1 MFKEHPK
8 GLRVLFFTEMWER
21 FSYYG
26 MRAILLLFMT
36 TDTAREG
43 LGLATDTAGAIY
55 GLYTAGVYLL
65 TLPGGWI
72 ADNLLGQRKTI
83 WYGGI
88 CIMTGHALLAIPG
101 VTGTFYAGLCFVAM
115 GTGLL
120 KPNISS
126 IVGDLYPEKDAKRD
140 AGFSIFYM
148 GINVGAILGQ
158 TAVAYMGEKVNWHLG
173 FSLAAFGMLL
183 GLIQYRI
190 SQNSLGEI
198 GLKPRVDKKT
208 KADEPSNKP
217 MAIVLVVILI
227 SILVLLQIYGYIDML
242 SAVGIANTVGVLIVT
257 VILFFFVYV
266 IVAGGLNSTEKKQT
280 IVIFFLFIGAAMFWA
295 GFEQAGSSL
304 NLFGRDY
311 TDRFLF
317 GWELPTGWLQSI
329 NPIFIVIF
337 APLVGALWVKL
348 AARNINPRLPLKFAF
363 GLFLLAMGFLVM
375 FFAAQI
381 VATGTKVGMTWLIFT
396 YFLHT
401 IGELTLSPVG
411 LSATTKLAPRK
422 YYSQMMGVWFVGS
435 ALGNLIAGVY
445 GGHFDPENVQQ
456 MPDLFMAVVKFG
468 IGGTVLFLVLS
479 PLMNRWVKTE

>member
-1 MFKEHPK
+1 MFREHPK
-8 GLRVLFFTEMWER
+8 GLQVLFFTEMWER

-72 ADNLLGQRKTI
+72 ADNLLGQRKAI

-88 CIMTGHALLAIPG
+88 CIMIGHALLAVPG
-101 VTGTFYAGLCFVAM
+101 VIGTFYAGLCFVAA

-126 IVGDLYPEKDAKRD
+126 IVGDLYPEEDAKRD

-148 GINVGAILGQ
+148 GINIGAILGQ
-158 TAVAYMGEKVNWHLG
+158 TAVAYFGEKVNWHLG
-173 FSLAAFGMLL
+173 FSLAAFGMLA
-183 GLIQYRI
+183 GLIQYKI
-190 SQNSLGEI
+190 GHHKLGEI
-198 GLKPRVDKKT
+198 GLKPKVDDT
-208 KADEPSNKP
+208 CEASSKP
-217 MAIVLVVILI
+217 MAITMVVILAG
-227 SILVLLQIYGYIDML
+227 LLAFLQIFGYIDML
-242 SAVGIANTVGVLIVT
+242 SAVGIANTVGILIVT
-257 VILFFFVYV
+257 VILFFFAY
-266 IVAGGLNSTEKKQT
+266 ILIAGGLNKTEKKQT
-280 IVIFFLFIGAAMFWA
+280 VVIFFLFVGAAMFWA

-304 NLFGRDY
+304 NLFARDY

-317 GWELPTGWLQSI
+317 GWELPTGWLQSV
-329 NPIFIVIF
+329 NPIFIIIF

-348 AARNINPRLPLKFAF
+348 AARNINPGTPLKFAF

-381 VATGTKVGMTWLIFT
+381 VAAGTKVGMTWLILT

-422 YYSQMMGVWFVGS
+422 YYCQMMGVWFVGS

-445 GGHFDPENVQQ
+445 AGHFDPENVKQ
-456 MPDLFMAVVKFG
+456 MPELFMAVVKFG
-468 IGGTVLFLVLS
+468 VGGSIFFFALS
-479 PLMNRWVKTE
+479 PWIKRWVKTD

>member
-1 MFKEHPK
+1 MFKDHPK
-8 GLRVLFFTEMWER
+8 GLQVLFFTEMWER

-36 TDTAREG
+36 TDTAMEG
-43 LGLATDTAGAIY
+43 LGLSTETAGAIY

-72 ADNLLGQRKTI
+72 ADNILGQRKAI

-88 CIMTGHALLAIPG
+88 CIMIGHALLAIPG
-101 VTGTFYAGLCFVAM
+101 VVEMFYAGLCFVAV

-126 IVGDLYPEKDAKRD
+126 IVGDLYPDDDAKRD

-158 TAVAYMGEKVNWHLG
+158 TAVAYFGEKVNWHLG
-173 FSLAAFGMLL
+173 FSLAAFGMLI

-190 SQNSLGEI
+190 SQKNLGEI
-198 GLKPRVDKKT
+198 GLKPKVDNT
-208 KADEPSNKP
+208 CAPSNKP
-217 MAIVLVVILI
+217 MAIALVVILI
-227 SILVLLQIYGYIDML
+227 SLLAFLQIFGYIDML
-242 SAVGIANTVGVLIVT
+242 SAVGIANTVGILIVT
-257 VILFFFVYV
+257 VILFFFIYV
-266 IVAGGLNSTEKKQT
+266 IVAGGLNNTEKKQT
-280 IVIFFLFIGAAMFWA
+280 VVIFFLFVGAAMFWA

-304 NLFGRDY
+304 NLFARDY

-317 GWELPTGWLQSI
+317 GWELPTGWLQSV
-329 NPIFIVIF
+329 NPIFIIIF
-337 APLVGALWVKL
+337 APLIGALWVKL
-348 AARNINPRLPLKFAF
+348 AARNINPGTPFKFAF
-363 GLFLLAMGFLVM
+363 GLFLLAAGFLVM

-381 VATGTKVGMTWLIFT
+381 VAAGTKVGMTWLVLT

-411 LSATTKLAPRK
+411 LSATTRLAPRK
-422 YYSQMMGVWFVGS
+422 YYCQMMGVWFVGG
-435 ALGNLIAGVY
+435 ALGNLIAGLY

-456 MPDLFMAVVKFG
+456 MPDLFMAVVQFG
-468 IGGTVLFLVLS
+468 IGGAILFLALS
-479 PLMNRWVKTE
+479 PWINRWVKTE